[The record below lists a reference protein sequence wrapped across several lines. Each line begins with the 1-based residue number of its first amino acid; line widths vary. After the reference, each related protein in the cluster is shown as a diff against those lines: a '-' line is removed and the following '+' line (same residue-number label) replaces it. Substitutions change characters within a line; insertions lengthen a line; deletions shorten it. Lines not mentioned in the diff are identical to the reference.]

1 MNALAITQRDDSHG
15 TLAVSDIDEFA
26 KHLRGRLVRRGDADY
41 AGVRAVWNGM
51 IEKQPA
57 LIARAQGVAD
67 VIEAIRFARKHDL
80 LISVRGGGHNV
91 AGTALCDGG
100 LTIDLSSM
108 KGVLVNASAREAVVQ
123 PGATWGDV
131 DRETQLHGLAVP
143 SGIISTTGVPGLTL
157 GGGFGW
163 LSRKH
168 GYTCDNLLEAEL
180 VTADGRVLRASAKE
194 NADLFWGLRGGGGN
208 FGVVTAFKFRL
219 QPVGPQVMA
228 GMILY
233 PLDKAAEV
241 MQFFRKFTATSPEEL
256 GALLVLR
263 PAPPAPFL
271 AKELHGKPVVA
282 IVVCYV
288 GDPEEGARV
297 LKPLKEFGQP
307 LADVIAPK
315 PFTALQAMLDGGQIA
330 GRQYYWKSE
339 YLHDLKGDAIDTLI
353 ARAGKLTSP
362 HSAIL
367 VFQLGGAVSRVGPV
381 ETAASGR
388 DARYIVNIAGAWE
401 NKLDNECQVRW
412 VRDTW
417 AALRPFGTGAVY
429 VNFMADDERPEWLH
443 AAYGTEIYQ
452 RLASLKDRYDPD
464 NFFRTNQNIRPAKE
478 RRPAEV
484 ETVR

>member
-1 MNALAITQRDDSHG
+1 MSTLAITLSSGSPG

-26 KHLRGRLVRRGDADY
+26 KRLRGRLVRRGDADY

-57 LIARAQGVAD
+57 LIARVQGVAD
-67 VIEAIRFARKHDL
+67 VIEAICFARKHDL
-80 LISVRGGGHNV
+80 LVSVRGGGHNV

-100 LTIDLSSM
+100 LTIDLSLM
-108 KGVLVNASAREAVVQ
+108 KAVLVDAGAREAVVQ

-131 DRETQLHGLAVP
+131 DRETQLYGLAVP
-143 SGIISTTGVPGLTL
+143 SGIISNTGVPGLTL

-163 LSRKH
+163 LSRKY

-180 VTADGRVLRASAKE
+180 VTAEGQVVRASAEE

-208 FGVVTAFKFRL
+208 FGVVTAFRFRL
-219 QPVGPQVMA
+219 QPAGPQVMG

-233 PLDKAAEV
+233 PLDKATEV
-241 MQFFRKFTATSPEEL
+241 LKFFREFTASAPEEL
-256 GALLVLR
+256 GALAVLR

-271 AKELHGKPVVA
+271 PKELHGKPVVA
-282 IVVCYV
+282 IFVCYH
-288 GDPEEGARV
+288 GDPAQGARV

-307 LADVIAPK
+307 LADVIGPK
-315 PFTALQAMLDGGQIA
+315 PFTAMQTMLDGGQLA

-339 YLHDLKGDAIDTLI
+339 YLHEIKDDAIDALI
-353 ARAGKLTSP
+353 VQARQLGSP

-367 VFQLGGAVSRVGPV
+367 VFQLGGAISRVGAT

-401 NKLDNECQVRW
+401 NRSDTGREVQW

-429 VNFMADDERPEWLH
+429 VNFMAEDERPERLH
-443 AAYGTEIYQ
+443 AAYGTAIYQ

-464 NFFRTNQNIRPAKE
+464 NFFRINQNIRPARE
-478 RRPAEV
+478 RRPVEAEAV
-484 ETVR
+484 L